1 MRRTGGHRWVPLLL
15 AAGLAG
21 CALPQSSAA
30 PPQAEPPS
38 AVTAAPTAPA
48 PRSTA
53 PTSTAP
59 APTAPT
65 PGVTI
70 GAAPTELPAGE
81 RTVVTEVVDGD
92 TVRVQGGRSVRIV
105 GIDTPERGQ
114 CGFGPAASNLR
125 RLVEGREVVLVSAA
139 RTDTDRYD
147 RLLRYVEVAGVDTGR
162 EQIAGGHA
170 IARYDS
176 RDGYGRHA
184 REDDYIALDAV
195 TPDPSCGT
203 ADVPASVQPY
213 PTQPTQREPAPTPQ
227 AFADVPVDVPT
238 YSGEYEPGVAAPDP
252 GGAYYSSCSQ
262 ARAAGAA
269 PLYAGQP
276 GYRPQLDRDRD
287 GVACE

>member
-1 MRRTGGHRWVPLLL
+1 MSRIAGHRWVPLLL

-30 PPQAEPPS
+30 PPQTEPPS
-38 AVTAAPTAPA
+38 AVAEPTSTSATPTESAAPA
-48 PRSTA
+48 PE
-53 PTSTAP
+53 
-59 APTAPT
+59 
-65 PGVTI
+65 VTI
-70 GAAPTELPAGE
+70 GATPTEPPAGTGE

-92 TVRVQGGRSVRIV
+92 TVRVKGGRSVRIV

-114 CGFGPAASNLR
+114 CGFGPASSHLR
-125 RLVEGREVVLVSAA
+125 RLVQGREVLLVPVPGD
-139 RTDTDRYD
+139 DTDRYA
-147 RLLRYVEVAGVDTGR
+147 RLLRYVEVDGVDAGR

-176 RDGYGRHA
+176 RDGYGRHP
-184 REDDYIALDAV
+184 REDDYIALDAA

-213 PTQPTQREPAPTPQ
+213 PTQPRPQ
-227 AFADVPVDVPT
+227 AFADVPGDVPAS
-238 YSGEYEPGVAAPDP
+238 SGNAEPVAPAV
-252 GGAYYSSCSQ
+252 YYGSCSQ

-269 PLYAGQP
+269 PLHAGQP
-276 GYRPQLDRDRD
+276 GYRAGLDRDKD